1 MIYEDKNVY
10 YIFSSVRRYFAK
22 DFQTTL
28 KTEKILTQVPNSA
41 YLRFQEK
48 LNDKK
53 LTGIPFSFPQLWN
66 SKSILT
72 SSATVQIKPLNV
84 ITLKS
89 VQNEAAKWFQYTA
102 QINPAISFC
111 RNTWKRMS
119 QSKTKS
125 NFPFYIGSIFHHTKT
140 RLL

>member
-1 MIYEDKNVY
+1 MFSNIIFFIFAFEFKQYKFIMIYEDKNVY

-53 LTGIPFSFPQLWN
+53 LTGIPFSFPQL
-66 SKSILT
+66 
-72 SSATVQIKPLNV
+72 
-84 ITLKS
+84 
-89 VQNEAAKWFQYTA
+89 
-102 QINPAISFC
+102 
-111 RNTWKRMS
+111 
-119 QSKTKS
+119 
-125 NFPFYIGSIFHHTKT
+125 
-140 RLL
+140 